1 MIEKLKKY
9 QSPFSLLL
17 KSAGLLM
24 LFSDFLQDLE
34 PILHKTIYKLAK
46 IITQKRLETDVP
58 SLRNPVIMRRTR
70 LRFPF
75 GDRCSTN

>member
-46 IITQKRLETDVP
+46 IITQKKA
-58 SLRNPVIMRRTR
+58 
-70 LRFPF
+70 
-75 GDRCSTN
+75 